1 VRKRIAGAL
10 LLSACLGAPLHAADP
25 DKPYALI
32 GIAVIPSGAEVD
44 GLQIGGLSGLDY
56 NPVSR
61 DWFLISDDR
70 SDHGP
75 ARLWRA
81 RIAFDRD
88 QPPRIGGLHPVF
100 LHREDGALFPVPG
113 TGGEASDAESIR
125 IAPGGQSLIWSSE
138 GDAKDGFG
146 TSVRRAGLDG
156 APLGKLALPASFA
169 NDPQHRTGP
178 RINLAIEGMGFASK
192 GRQLW
197 IGLEAPLYQD
207 GPLASA
213 AQGALVRFTQLGWPS
228 GRMLGQFAYP
238 VEPIGPVP
246 QGKLADN
253 GVSEVLPLDARHLL
267 VLERSG
273 IEVGT
278 MDFRYRSRVYC
289 AVTDGASDVS
299 RINSLRGGGFGAMRK
314 TLAIDLSA
322 LPIPAVDNVE
332 GMALGPVL
340 PNGHASL
347 VFVTDNN
354 FAANH
359 PTQLIALEIRAKP
372 RALAQALCRN

>member
-1 VRKRIAGAL
+1 MRQRIAGAL
-10 LLSACLGAPLHAADP
+10 MLALGATPLQAADRHQA
-25 DKPYALI
+25 YALI
-32 GIAVIPSGAEVD
+32 GMAVIPPGAKAD
-44 GLQIGGLSGLDY
+44 GLEVGGLSGLDY
-56 NPVSR
+56 DPVSGG
-61 DWFLISDDR
+61 WFLISDDR
-70 SDHGP
+70 SEHGP

-81 RIAFDRD
+81 RIAYDHG
-88 QPPRIGGLHPVF
+88 QPPGIDGLHPLF
-100 LHREDGALFPVPG
+100 LHREDGSLFPVPG

-125 IAPGGQSLIWSSE
+125 VASFGTSLIWSSE

-146 TSVRRAGLDG
+146 PSVRRARLDG
-156 APLGKLALPASFA
+156 TPLGKMPLPA
-169 NDPQHRTGP
+169 NLGYDPQRHTGP
-178 RINLAIEGMGFASK
+178 RANLSFEGLGFSAH

-197 IGLEAPLYQD
+197 LSVEAPLQQD

-213 AQGALVRFTQLGWPS
+213 TQGAMVRITKLAWPS
-228 GRMLGQFAYP
+228 GRMMRQFAYP
-238 VEPIGPVP
+238 IDPIGPFP
-246 QGKLADN
+246 EGKLADN
-253 GVSEVLPLDARHLL
+253 GVSEILPLDARHLL

-273 IEVGT
+273 VETGK

-289 AVTDGASDVS
+289 AVTDGASDVA
-299 RINSLRGGGFGAMRK
+299 RVASLRDGGFKPMRK

-340 PNGHASL
+340 SNGHASL

-359 PTQLIALEIRAKP
+359 PTQLIALEIKAKP
-372 RALAQALCRN
+372 AIIAKTLCGT

>member
-1 VRKRIAGAL
+1 MKKGLARAL
-10 LLSACLGAPLHAADP
+10 LLSASLGAAPVQAN
-25 DKPYALI
+25 PYTLT
-32 GIAVIPSGAEVD
+32 GMAVIPPEAGGPDLPV
-44 GLQIGGLSGLDY
+44 GGLSGLDY
-56 NPVSR
+56 DPVSG

-70 SDHGP
+70 SEHGP
-75 ARLWRA
+75 ARLWRE
-81 RIAFDRD
+81 RIAYGHG
-88 QPPRIGGLHPVF
+88 QPLKVEDLRPVL
-100 LHREDGALFPVPG
+100 LHREDGALFPAPG

-156 APLGKLALPASFA
+156 APLGKLALPASFS
-169 NDPQHRTGP
+169 NDPQHRSGP
-178 RINLAIEGMGFASK
+178 RINLAIEGMGFANK

-197 IGLEAPLYQD
+197 IALEAPLYQD

-213 AQGALVRFTQLGWPS
+213 AQGALVRFTQLKWPS

-246 QGKLADN
+246 AGKLADN
-253 GVSEVLPLDARHLL
+253 GVSEILPLDARHLL

-273 IEVGT
+273 IEVGK

-289 AVTDGASDVS
+289 ATTAGASDVA
-299 RINSLRGGGFGAMRK
+299 RLGSLRDGGFKVMRK
-314 TLAIDLSA
+314 TLAIDLST

-332 GMALGPVL
+332 GVALGPVL

-359 PTQLIALEIRAKP
+359 PTQLIALEIGAKP
-372 RALAQALCRN
+372 AKIAQTLCRN

>member
-1 VRKRIAGAL
+1 MSRCLARAL
-10 LLSACLGAPLHAADP
+10 LLSASLGAAPLQASP
-25 DKPYALI
+25 TTLI
-32 GIAVIPSGAEVD
+32 GMAEIPPDAGGA
-44 GLQIGGLSGLDY
+44 GLPVGGLSGLDY
-56 NPVSR
+56 DPVSG

-70 SDHGP
+70 SEHGP

-81 RIAFDRD
+81 RITYGPG
-88 QPPRIGGLHPVF
+88 QPLKVEGLHPVL
-100 LHREDGALFPVPG
+100 LHREDGSLFPAPG

-125 IAPGGQSLIWSSE
+125 IAPDGRSLIWSSE

-146 TSVRRAGLDG
+146 TSVRWAGLDG
-156 APLGKLALPASFA
+156 APQGKLALPASFA
-169 NDPQHRTGP
+169 DDPQHRSGP
-178 RINLAIEGMGFASK
+178 RINLAIEGMGFVAK
-192 GRQLW
+192 RRQLW

-213 AQGALVRFTQLGWPS
+213 AQGALVRFTRLSWPE

-238 VEPIGPVP
+238 VEPIGPFP
-246 QGKLADN
+246 AGKLADN

-273 IEVGT
+273 IEVGK
-278 MDFRYRSRVYC
+278 MDFRYRSKVYC
-289 AVTDGASDVS
+289 ATTAGASDVA
-299 RINSLRGGGFGAMRK
+299 RLGSLRDGGFRAMRK
-314 TLAIDLSA
+314 TLAIDLST

-359 PTQLIALEIRAKP
+359 PTQLIALEISAKP
-372 RALAQALCRN
+372 AKIAQALCRN